1 MKIESSKRDRTIRGL
16 RSAHLRQMGSRQKK
30 KPRVDPRGLFEV
42 GRLDGGRK
50 FQTADFASFRNSS
63 EKPLFRRLLLQ
74 SSVIAASAS
83 PASDRRSFLHIGN
96 FAH

>member
-16 RSAHLRQMGSRQKK
+16 RSALLRQMGRRQKK

-42 GRLDGGRK
+42 VPTRRWAQIPNGR
-50 FQTADFASFRNSS
+50 FASFRNSS
-63 EKPLFRRLLLQ
+63 EKQLFRRLLLL